1 MEKNVEKID
10 RRSRGIIV
18 ITLVKAFLACW
29 ALVLLAGWR
38 VRDPLSIFSFAA
50 LLALFLHEAKIE
62 KKAAKTPYLL
72 TAALFS
78 LATVLV
84 KYASVV
90 SAFENSLF
98 RLACILILAA
108 GLFLF
113 YAALLHS
120 AYEALACADLP
131 KLLCREAGKSFPER
145 HILLFSFLLL
155 FVLYLPWFLYSYPG
169 IFDPDPINQ
178 IEQILGLD
186 LPSDHH
192 PYVHTLLISL
202 FYHIGH
208 IFSSDIN
215 FCIGLYTFFQLCFFA
230 FSSAAVVYTLHR
242 YLKLRFGLCMAV
254 LAFYALPF
262 MAVLSIQVCKD
273 TPFASALML
282 FVCILTAMVTEQ
294 RISLPAAA
302 GFILSGIGM
311 CTLRTNGFYAFLLFM
326 PFFLFLF
333 RRDWKKTLPLPV
345 LTVLVVLLLKGPV
358 FNALGVQKGDLVESL
373 HVPMQQVACVVARGR
388 AIDEED
394 RVLIGELCDYD
405 QIPDRYVSWL
415 ADSIKELIRGCNPK
429 ILEERKGDFF
439 RLWLKLGLRYPKD
452 YIDAWTG
459 LTETLIWPDGEY
471 EVAVIE
477 GVFPNGLGLES
488 HPLIGGKFLT
498 KARELLLKLGSFV
511 PLYGFFFSMG
521 SYACIM
527 LFFAGYRLQLKTQR
541 RRLLILMPAF
551 CLIFTLFLAIP
562 VGKYFR
568 YAWSYAVLLPFVFI
582 TLIPGKEDKKEEN
595 A

>member
-1 MEKNVEKID
+1 MIA
-10 RRSRGIIV
+10 
-18 ITLVKAFLACW
+18 LVKAFLACW

-50 LLALFLHEAKIE
+50 LLALFLHEAKLE
-62 KKAAKTPYLL
+62 KKTSKTPYLL
-72 TAALFS
+72 TAGLFS
-78 LATVLV
+78 LATLLV
-84 KYASVV
+84 KYASAV
-90 SAFENSLF
+90 SAFESSLF

-108 GLFLF
+108 GSFLF
-113 YAALLHS
+113 YSALLHS
-120 AYEALACADLP
+120 AYDALAGTDLP
-131 KLLCREAGKSFPER
+131 KFLCREAGKSFPER

-155 FVLYLPWFLYSYPG
+155 SVWYLLWFLYSYPG

-178 IEQILGLD
+178 IEQFLGMD
-186 LPSDHH
+186 TPSDHH

-202 FYHIGH
+202 FYHIGRL
-208 IFSSDIN
+208 FSSNIN
-215 FCIGLYTFFQLCFFA
+215 FCIGLYTFFQMCFFA
-230 FSSAAVVYTLHR
+230 FSAAAVVYTLHR

-262 MAVLSIQVCKD
+262 MAVQSILVCKD

-294 RISLPAAA
+294 KLSLPAAA
-302 GFILSGIGM
+302 GFVLSGIGV
-311 CTLRTNGFYAFLLFM
+311 CTLRTNGFYAFLLFA
-326 PFFLFLF
+326 PFFLFFF
-333 RRDWKKTLPLPV
+333 RNKWKKALPLPV
-345 LTVLVVLLLKGPV
+345 LTVLVVLLIKGPV
-358 FNALGVQKGDLVESL
+358 FNAIGVQKGDLVESL

-388 AIDEED
+388 AVDEGD
-394 RVLIGELCDYD
+394 KALIGELCDYD
-405 QIPDRYVSWL
+405 QIPGRYVPWL
-415 ADSIKELIRGCNPK
+415 ADSIKELIRGCSPQV
-429 ILEERKGDFF
+429 LEERKGDFF

-459 LTETLIWPDGEY
+459 LTETLIWPDGGY
-471 EVAVIE
+471 DVAVIE

-488 HPLIGGKFLT
+488 RPLIGGKLLA
-498 KARELLLKLGSFV
+498 KVRELLLKLGSFV

-521 SYACIM
+521 SYACIL
-527 LFFAGYRLQLKTQR
+527 LFFAGYLLQSKMQR

-568 YAWSYAVLLPFVFI
+568 YAWSYAILLPFVFC
-582 TLIPGKEDKKEEN
+582 TLIPGKELEKEEN
-595 A
+595 S